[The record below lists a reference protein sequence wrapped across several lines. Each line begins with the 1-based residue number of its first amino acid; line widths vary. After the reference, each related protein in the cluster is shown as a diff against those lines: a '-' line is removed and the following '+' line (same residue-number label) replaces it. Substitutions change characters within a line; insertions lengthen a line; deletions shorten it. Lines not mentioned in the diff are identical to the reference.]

1 MAKSTGTKK
10 SSSKKTTGRKKSTA
24 RKATTSR
31 TPSRKKTTA
40 RAAQGSEVQQDSRDI
55 CFVISPFS
63 TWHDRYYEEVYCPAV
78 EEAGLQPARADD
90 LFLPSA
96 IVNDIWNYVTTAKA
110 MLADLTGKNPNVFY
124 ELGLAHAVG
133 KPVVLITQSLD
144 DVPFDLRQLRVI
156 PYDIRDPQWA
166 EVLRKAIT
174 QYLREVLE
182 APEQAILTPFLREHP
197 SNQPSV
203 PEDEK
208 RLLSL
213 EREVAS
219 LRRRVRLSGV
229 HDEGEIEPDEARALI
244 KDLLARG
251 MPDDMIVARVSRLGA
266 PEVWAENQ
274 VRVMRG
280 DQGRLLTS

>member
-1 MAKSTGTKK
+1 MAKSTGAKK
-10 SSSKKTTGRKKSTA
+10 SSSRKTTGRKKSTA
-24 RKATTSR
+24 RKSTTSKTTSR
-31 TPSRKKTTA
+31 NKTTA
-40 RAAQGSEVQQDSRDI
+40 RASQESDQQDSRDV

-78 EEAGLQPARADD
+78 EEAGLRPARADD

-133 KPVVLITQSLD
+133 KPVVMITQSLD

-156 PYDIRDPQWA
+156 PYDIRDPEWA
-166 EVLRKAIT
+166 ELLRKTIA

-182 APEQAILTPFLREHP
+182 APEQAILTPFLRERP

-208 RLLSL
+208 RLLTL

-219 LRRRVRLSGV
+219 LRRRVRLGGV
-229 HDEGEIEPDEARALI
+229 HDEREIEPDEARAVI
-244 KDLLARG
+244 RDLLARG
-251 MPDDMIVARVSRLGA
+251 MPEDIVVARVSRLGA
-266 PEVWAENQ
+266 PEGWIEKQIRAM
-274 VRVMRG
+274 RVG
-280 DQGRLLTS
+280 QGRLLTS